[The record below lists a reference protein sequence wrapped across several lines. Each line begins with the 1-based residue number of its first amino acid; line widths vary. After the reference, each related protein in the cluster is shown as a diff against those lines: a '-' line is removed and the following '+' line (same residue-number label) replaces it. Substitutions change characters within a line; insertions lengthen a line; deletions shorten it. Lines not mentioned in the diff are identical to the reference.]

1 MPTTDLV
8 ERVANELEQKI
19 LGGEIGPGQRLPP
32 ERTLGT
38 QLGVSRSVVR
48 EAIKRLQSLGLVASV
63 QGSGTRV
70 ERPSRKP
77 LQLSL
82 ERLLRAGD
90 VSVND
95 MWAVRLPLETTIAV
109 LAAERRTDEHLRE
122 LEALQEVLQ
131 DPNTSVE
138 DRVKADVQFHATL
151 ADATGNCL
159 FSIVLAP
166 LIELMAD
173 SKRQTI
179 RAFGSES
186 AYNHHAKIL
195 DAVRRQDSHAAE
207 EAMHE
212 HLSTNYEYLRE
223 LSVVAS

>member
-1 MPTTDLV
+1 MPTIDLV

-32 ERTLGT
+32 ERALGT

-77 LQLSL
+77 LRLSL
-82 ERLLRAGD
+82 ERLVRAGD
-90 VSVND
+90 VSIND
-95 MWAVRLPLETTIAV
+95 IWAVRIPLETAIAV
-109 LAAERRTDEHLRE
+109 MAAERRTDEHLRE
-122 LEALQEVLQ
+122 LESLQEVLQ
-131 DPNTSVE
+131 DPNTSVD
-138 DRVKADVQFHATL
+138 DRARADANFHATL
-151 ADATGNCL
+151 AEATGNCL

-166 LIELMAD
+166 LIELMTE

-179 RAFGSES
+179 GAYGSES
-186 AYNHHAKIL
+186 AYTHHAKIL
-195 DAVRRQDSHAAE
+195 DAVRRQDVHAAE
-207 EAMHE
+207 EAMQE

-223 LSVVAS
+223 LAGATT